1 MKTHAEASKLFGVK
15 DRIESVT
22 LTATQFMEERVL
34 AVLADATINGGKITV
49 ESNSGFEAFWEY
61 DGEPESINHEEP
73 TE

>member
-1 MKTHAEASKLFGVK
+1 MKTHAETDAKFDMNTRVK
-15 DRIESVT
+15 QVT

-61 DGEPESINHEEP
+61 DGEPAAVEGDES
-73 TE
+73 